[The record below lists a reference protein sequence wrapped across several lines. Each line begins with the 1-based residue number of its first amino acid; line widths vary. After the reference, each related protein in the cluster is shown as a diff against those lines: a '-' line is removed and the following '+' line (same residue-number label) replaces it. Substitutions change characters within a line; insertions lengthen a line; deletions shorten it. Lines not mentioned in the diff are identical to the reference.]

1 MFNMYTISA
10 AGFLTAP
17 TALDSVDEY
26 RGITFDTISEYQ
38 CSTIF
43 IQPLQKTGRIR
54 IQGSKIFFWCFITL
68 YLILRPKKYFYHNQI
83 LVSGTKTIEIDSRLL
98 ESVPSTKTNSEFIQG
113 NNPPDNKTN
122 NNNNNDDDNY
132 NDDYEKNTLITACD
146 IIKRCRKS
154 SGCVWCTQ
162 LLVYAAP

>member
-1 MFNMYTISA
+1 MLLWNFKTAFKCSNYLFRIDQHDEDKYLIFFNIYNISA

-98 ESVPSTKTNSEFIQG
+98 ESVRSTKTNTECIQV
-113 NNPPDNKTN
+113 NNPPDN
-122 NNNNNDDDNY
+122 
-132 NDDYEKNTLITACD
+132 
-146 IIKRCRKS
+146 
-154 SGCVWCTQ
+154 
-162 LLVYAAP
+162 